1 MENPIARQ
9 KSKLMRAAKLISILG
24 KHGFEDLKS
33 KITNR
38 DVTTPPSAAA
48 ATADQPTLFYERIR
62 KAIEELGPTYVKFG
76 QTLSTREDLLPEALI
91 LELKKL
97 QDNVAPE
104 DIDIRSWLENELQ
117 LEDLSAVF
125 QAIDEQPFASASI
138 AQVYKATLSN
148 GDLVILKVKRTGIRE
163 IVTSDLLL
171 LKDIIN
177 LLIDYYPLVREINL
191 PDIFEAFEKNII
203 EELSFQ
209 HELKNIQ
216 QFARNFSEEPRIKC
230 MQAYPEL
237 STDSVLC
244 ISRIQGF
251 RITDSISIRSQQ
263 LDPEY
268 IIDTGLDLYLTQVLE
283 HGFFHADP
291 HPGNILVTPSG
302 QISFIDLGAM
312 ARLLPKD
319 KEHLENFILYFINK
333 DTDNLIRTIKRMSIR
348 IHIKN
353 EKVLE
358 RDIQAMFDMI
368 ATQSLKELD
377 VKAVFSRFSKILN
390 QNDILMPDHIYLLV
404 RGIVLLEGIGRSLL
418 PDLNIIDKVKPYI
431 TKIMAKRLS
440 PPYIIENILQSIQQL
455 QGTLS
460 AAPKS
465 LVDLLHKIEQ
475 GELKLR
481 IDSQELAG
489 LQQQQRKDSSI
500 NRLLYIAGVL
510 FLGGCLL
517 SGVQQS
523 TLLGIPWISWI
534 LFVFSLIFFILA
546 GIRKMRIG

>member
-1 MENPIARQ
+1 MENPIGRQ

-33 KITNR
+33 KITNKEETPSSA
-38 DVTTPPSAAA
+38 DTTG
-48 ATADQPTLFYERIR
+48 DQIPLFYERIR
-62 KAIEELGPTYVKFG
+62 RVIEELGPTYVKFG
-76 QTLSTREDLLPEALI
+76 QTLSTREDLLPPPLI

-97 QDNVAPE
+97 QDNVAPAA
-104 DIDIRSWLENELQ
+104 IDIRSWLENELQ
-117 LEDLSAVF
+117 TDDLSHIF
-125 QAIDEQPFASASI
+125 EQIDEQPFASASI

-163 IVTSDLLL
+163 MVTADLLL
-171 LKDIIN
+171 LKDIIS

-191 PDIFEAFEKNII
+191 PDIFEAFEKNIM

-216 QFARNFSEEPRIKC
+216 QFARNFSEERRIKC

-237 STDSVLC
+237 STDSLLC

-251 RITDSISIRSQQ
+251 RITDSTSIKSHQ
-263 LDPEY
+263 LDPEC

-302 QISFIDLGAM
+302 HLAFIDLGAM

-333 DTDNLIRTIKRMSIR
+333 DVDNLIRTIKRMSLR

-353 EKVLE
+353 EKILE
-358 RDIQAMFDMI
+358 RDIHAMFDMI
-368 ATQSLKELD
+368 AAQSLQELD

-431 TKIMAKRLS
+431 SKIMARRLS
-440 PPYIIENILQSIQQL
+440 PPHIIENILQLLQQL
-455 QGTLS
+455 QSTLS
-460 AAPKS
+460 TAPKS
-465 LVDLLHKIEQ
+465 LIDLLHKAEQ
-475 GELKLR
+475 GELKVR
-481 IDSQELAG
+481 IDSEALGA
-489 LQQQQRKDSSI
+489 LQQLQRKDSSI
-500 NRLLYIAGVL
+500 NRYLYIAGIL

-534 LFVFSLIFFILA
+534 LFAVSLIFFALA
-546 GIRKMRIG
+546 GIRRMRIG

>member
-24 KHGFEDLKS
+24 KHGFEDLKF
-33 KITNR
+33 KITSKEA
-38 DVTTPPSAAA
+38 TTASSTNT
-48 ATADQPTLFYERIR
+48 TADQAPLFYERIR
-62 KAIEELGPTYVKFG
+62 KVIEELGTTYVKFG
-76 QTLSTREDLLPEALI
+76 QTLSTREDLLPAELI

-97 QDNVAPE
+97 QDNVSPE
-104 DIDIRSWLENELQ
+104 EINIRSWLEHELQ
-117 LEDLSAVF
+117 VDDLSNVF
-125 QAIDEQPFASASI
+125 QQIDEQPFASASI

-148 GDLVILKVKRTGIRE
+148 GDPVILKVKRTGIRE
-163 IVTSDLLL
+163 IVTADLLL
-171 LKDIIN
+171 LKDIIS

-230 MQAYPEL
+230 MRAYPEL
-237 STDSVLC
+237 STDSLLC
-244 ISRIQGF
+244 ISLIQGF
-251 RITDSISIRSQQ
+251 RITDIASIRSQQ

-302 QISFIDLGAM
+302 HIAFIDLGAM

-333 DTDNLIRTIKRMSIR
+333 DVDNLIRTIKRMSIR

-368 ATQSLKELD
+368 AAQSLRELD

-440 PPYIIENILQSIQQL
+440 PPYIIENILQSLQQL
-455 QGTLS
+455 QGTLA

-465 LVDLLHKIEQ
+465 LIDLLHKVEQ
-475 GELKLR
+475 GELKFR
-481 IDSQELAG
+481 IDSRELDA

-510 FLGGCLL
+510 FIGGCLL
-517 SGVQQS
+517 SGVQQA
-523 TLLGIPWISWI
+523 TLLGIPWISWV
-534 LFVFSLIFFILA
+534 LFAFGSIFFILA
-546 GIRKMRIG
+546 GIRRMRIG

>member
-33 KITNR
+33 KITSKEA
-38 DVTTPPSAAA
+38 TTASSTNT
-48 ATADQPTLFYERIR
+48 TADQTPLFYERIR
-62 KAIEELGPTYVKFG
+62 KVIEELGPTYVKFG
-76 QTLSTREDLLPEALI
+76 QTLSTREDLLPPELI

-97 QDNVAPE
+97 QDNVSPE
-104 DIDIRSWLENELQ
+104 EINIHSWLEHELQ
-117 LEDLSAVF
+117 VDDLSSVF
-125 QAIDEQPFASASI
+125 QQIDEQPFASASI
-138 AQVYKATLSN
+138 AQVYKATLNN
-148 GDLVILKVKRTGIRE
+148 GDPVILKVKRTGIRE
-163 IVTSDLLL
+163 IVTADLLL
-171 LKDIIN
+171 LKDIIS

-230 MQAYPEL
+230 MRAYPEL
-237 STDSVLC
+237 STDSLLC
-244 ISRIQGF
+244 ISLIQGF
-251 RITDSISIRSQQ
+251 RITDIASIRSQQ

-302 QISFIDLGAM
+302 HIAFIDLGAM

-333 DTDNLIRTIKRMSIR
+333 DVDNLIRTIKRMSIR

-368 ATQSLKELD
+368 AAQSLKELD

-404 RGIVLLEGIGRSLL
+404 RGIVLLEGIGRALL

-440 PPYIIENILQSIQQL
+440 PPYIIENILQSLQQL

-465 LVDLLHKIEQ
+465 LVDLLHKVEQ
-475 GELKLR
+475 GELKFR
-481 IDSQELAG
+481 IDSRELDA

-500 NRLLYIAGVL
+500 NRLLYIAGIL

-517 SGVQQS
+517 SGVQQA

-534 LFVFSLIFFILA
+534 LFTFSLIFFILA
-546 GIRKMRIG
+546 GIRRMRIG

>member
-9 KSKLMRAAKLISILG
+9 KNKLMRAAKLISILG
-24 KHGFEDLKS
+24 KHGFEDLRS
-33 KITNR
+33 KITNKE
-38 DVTTPPSAAA
+38 S
-48 ATADQPTLFYERIR
+48 ATASSEDTTGDQAPLFYERIR
-62 KAIEELGPTYVKFG
+62 KVIEELGPTYVKFG
-76 QTLSTREDLLPEALI
+76 QTLSTREDLLPPGLI

-97 QDNVAPE
+97 QDNVSPE

-117 LEDLSAVF
+117 VDDLSEIF
-125 QAIDEQPFASASI
+125 EQIDEQPFASASI
-138 AQVYKATLSN
+138 AQVYKASLSN
-148 GDLVILKVKRTGIRE
+148 GAPVILKVKRTGIRK

-171 LKDIIN
+171 LKDIIS

-191 PDIFEAFEKNII
+191 PDIFEAFEKNIM

-216 QFARNFSEEPRIKC
+216 QFARNFRDEPRIQC

-237 STDSVLC
+237 STDSLLC
-244 ISRIQGF
+244 ISRIEGF
-251 RITDSISIRSQQ
+251 RITDSASIKLHQ

-302 QISFIDLGAM
+302 HLAFIDLGAM

-333 DTDNLIRTIKRMSIR
+333 DVDNLIRTIKRMSLR

-353 EKVLE
+353 EKILE

-368 ATQSLKELD
+368 AAQSLQELD
-377 VKAVFSRFSKILN
+377 VKAVFSKFSKILN

-431 TKIMAKRLS
+431 TKIMARRLS
-440 PPYIIENILQSIQQL
+440 PPYIIENVLHLLQQL

-465 LVDLLHKIEQ
+465 LIDLLHKVEQ
-475 GELKLR
+475 GELKFR
-481 IDSQELAG
+481 IDSEALGA

-500 NRLLYIAGVL
+500 NRYLYIAGIL

-517 SGVQQS
+517 SGVPQS

-534 LFVFSLIFFILA
+534 LFAFSLLFFALA

>member
-24 KHGFEDLKS
+24 KYGFEDLKS
-33 KITNR
+33 KITSKE
-38 DVTTPPSAAA
+38 DTTASSTGT
-48 ATADQPTLFYERIR
+48 TADQTPLFYERIR

-76 QTLSTREDLLPEALI
+76 QTLSTREDLLPPQLI

-97 QDNVAPE
+97 QDNVSPE
-104 DIDIRSWLENELQ
+104 KIDIRSWLENELQ
-117 LEDLSAVF
+117 LDDLSTVF
-125 QAIDEQPFASASI
+125 QHIDEQPFASASI

-148 GDLVILKVKRTGIRE
+148 GTFVILKVKRTGIRE
-163 IVTSDLLL
+163 IVTADLLL

-191 PDIFEAFEKNII
+191 PDIFEAFEKNIM

-216 QFARNFSEEPRIKC
+216 QFARNFSDEPRIKC

-237 STDSVLC
+237 STDNLLC
-244 ISRIQGF
+244 ISWIQGF
-251 RITDSISIRSQQ
+251 RITDSSSIQSQQ

-283 HGFFHADP
+283 HGLFHADP
-291 HPGNILVTPSG
+291 HPGNMLVTPSG
-302 QISFIDLGAM
+302 HIAFIDLGAM
-312 ARLLPKD
+312 ARLLPRD
-319 KEHLENFILYFINK
+319 KEQLENFILYFINK
-333 DTDNLIRTIKRMSIR
+333 DVDNLIRTIKRMSIR

-440 PPYIIENILQSIQQL
+440 PPYIIENILQSLQQL

-465 LVDLLHKIEQ
+465 LIDLLHKVEQ
-475 GELKLR
+475 GELKFR

-500 NRLLYIAGVL
+500 NRNLYIAGVL

-517 SGVQQS
+517 SGVQQ
-523 TLLGIPWISWI
+523 TTFLGIPWISWI
-534 LFVFSLIFFILA
+534 LFGFSLIFFVLA
-546 GIRKMRIG
+546 GIRKIHIG

>member
-33 KITNR
+33 KITNK
-38 DVTTPPSAAA
+38 DAATVSSA
-48 ATADQPTLFYERIR
+48 ATADQPPLFYERIR
-62 KAIEELGPTYVKFG
+62 KVIEELGPTYVKFG
-76 QTLSTREDLLPEALI
+76 QTLSTREDLLPAALI

-125 QAIDEQPFASASI
+125 QEIGEQPFASASI

-251 RITDSISIRSQQ
+251 RITDSASIRSQQ

-312 ARLLPKD
+312 AHLLPKD

-368 ATQSLKELD
+368 AAQSLKELD

-440 PPYIIENILQSIQQL
+440 PPYIIENILQSLQQL

-465 LVDLLHKIEQ
+465 LIDLLHKVEQ
-475 GELKLR
+475 GELKFR
-481 IDSQELAG
+481 IDSQELSG

-500 NRLLYIAGVL
+500 NRLLHIAGVL

-523 TLLGIPWISWI
+523 TLLGIPWICWI
-534 LFVFSLIFFILA
+534 LFVFSLIFLILA

>member
-33 KITNR
+33 KITNK
-38 DVTTPPSAAA
+38 DAATVSSAT
-48 ATADQPTLFYERIR
+48 TADQPPLFYERIR
-62 KAIEELGPTYVKFG
+62 KVIEELGPTYVKFG
-76 QTLSTREDLLPEALI
+76 QTLSTREDLLPAALI

-125 QAIDEQPFASASI
+125 QEIDEQPFASASI

-251 RITDSISIRSQQ
+251 RITDSASIRSQQ

-368 ATQSLKELD
+368 AAQSLKELD

-440 PPYIIENILQSIQQL
+440 PPYIIENILQSLQQL

-465 LVDLLHKIEQ
+465 LIDLLHKVEQ
-475 GELKLR
+475 GELKFR
-481 IDSQELAG
+481 IDSQELSG

-500 NRLLYIAGVL
+500 NRLLHIAGVL

-523 TLLGIPWISWI
+523 TLLGIPWICWI
-534 LFVFSLIFFILA
+534 LFVFSLIFLILA

>member
-33 KITNR
+33 KITNK
-38 DVTTPPSAAA
+38 DAATVSSA
-48 ATADQPTLFYERIR
+48 ATADQPPLFYERIR
-62 KAIEELGPTYVKFG
+62 KVIEELGPTYVKFG
-76 QTLSTREDLLPEALI
+76 QTLSTREDLLPAALI

-125 QAIDEQPFASASI
+125 QEIDEQPFASASI

-148 GDLVILKVKRTGIRE
+148 GDLVILKIKRTGIRE

-251 RITDSISIRSQQ
+251 RITDSASIRSQQ

-368 ATQSLKELD
+368 AAQSLKELD

-440 PPYIIENILQSIQQL
+440 PPYIIENILQSLQQL

-465 LVDLLHKIEQ
+465 LIDLMHKVEQ
-475 GELKLR
+475 GELKFR
-481 IDSQELAG
+481 IDSQELSR

-500 NRLLYIAGVL
+500 NRLLHIAGVL

-523 TLLGIPWISWI
+523 TLLGIPWICWI
-534 LFVFSLIFFILA
+534 LFVFSLIFLILA